1 MVQIERT
8 CQPGE
13 AIERVWRTCVEVD
26 TEARMRHERAGV
38 LVGIEDD
45 CYIGGDLLFAI
56 AILPRCALTTTRC
69 LRYSEG
75 P

>member
-1 MVQIERT
+1 
-8 CQPGE
+8 
-13 AIERVWRTCVEVD
+13 
-26 TEARMRHERAGV
+26 MRHERAGV